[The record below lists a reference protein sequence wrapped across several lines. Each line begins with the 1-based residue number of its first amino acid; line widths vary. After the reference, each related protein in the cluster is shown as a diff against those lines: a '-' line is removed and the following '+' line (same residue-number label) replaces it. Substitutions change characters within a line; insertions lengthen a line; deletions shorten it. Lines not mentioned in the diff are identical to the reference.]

1 MGWLLYREPERN
13 PLPPGS
19 IGNAEIHVIIV
30 VDGGGKRAF
39 FFFKSFLWHHKIKGF
54 SNPVF
59 FASFPE
65 EEIVKAG
72 P

>member
-1 MGWLLYREPERN
+1 MMGWLLYREPERN

-39 FFFKSFLWHHKIKGF
+39 FFFSRAFCGITKLKDFLTLSSLRLSQRRKL
-54 SNPVF
+54 
-59 FASFPE
+59 
-65 EEIVKAG
+65 
-72 P
+72 

>member
-1 MGWLLYREPERN
+1 MMGWLLYREPERN

-39 FFFKSFLWHHKIKGF
+39 FFFQELS
-54 SNPVF
+54 V
-59 FASFPE
+59 ASQN
-65 EEIVKAG
+65 
-72 P
+72 